1 MNITT
6 REYTFPDDRSALKV
20 EQYRDSQ
27 GSRQR
32 LFQFYREVYPDS
44 PWLLD
49 DDRFMWQNLSPP
61 LNGLD
66 DSSIWLLKEGDNVLG
81 QNIYLRYPLSIA
93 GKIQQ
98 GVCSTNLIVRPELI
112 GKGLGHQMIEVNE
125 TLGGIPYAVGITPAS
140 TRAFQKRGWRLVSAA
155 RLYSRFLRPG
165 PNLRY
170 VGASRSKRVVLTPAI
185 ELANLVSSVW
195 RGACRVKRLA
205 GVSCQEIS
213 LFDQAHDSIWR
224 GLLSDFAI
232 HFDRTAELLNFK
244 YCTRSDVTHVKL
256 LFERDGSPVGYGV
269 YRLSDHPL
277 QRLRLGRIVDFV
289 YDPKLG
295 RKLIS
300 FMIGF
305 MITRLRAFGVDGLVA
320 VASTLEIA
328 RALIDNG
335 LFLSRA
341 QPAIIKET
349 DFSVDELMK
358 NHRHLWH
365 ITLGDSDLDNYW

>member
-1 MNITT
+1 MT
-6 REYTFPDDRSALKV
+6 EQRSKV

-49 DDRFMWQNLSPP
+49 DDRFMWENLSPP
-61 LNGLD
+61 LNGPD
-66 DSSIWLLKEGDNVLG
+66 DSSIWLLKEGDNLLG
-81 QNIYLRYPLSIA
+81 HNSYLRYPLSIA
-93 GKIQQ
+93 GKIQK
-98 GVCSTNLIVRPELI
+98 GACSTNLIVRPELV
-112 GKGLGHQMIEVNE
+112 GKGLGHQLIEHNE
-125 TLGGIPYAVGITPAS
+125 TLGGIPYAIGMTPAS
-140 TRAFQKRGWRLVSAA
+140 NSAFQKCGWRLVSGP

-170 VGASRSKRVVLTPAI
+170 VGASRSKRVVLTPGL

-195 RGACRVKRLA
+195 REACRVKKLA

-232 HFDRTAELLNFK
+232 HADRTAELLNFK
-244 YCTRSDVTHVKL
+244 YCVRSDVTHVKL

-300 FMIGF
+300 FMIGI

-320 VASTLEIA
+320 IASTSEIA

-341 QPAIIKET
+341 QPVMIKET
-349 DFSVDELMK
+349 DFSVDELTK
-358 NHRHLWH
+358 DHRHLWH
-365 ITLGDSDLDNYW
+365 ITLGDADFDNYW